1 MTYFII
7 FSLIIIAVFAWL
19 AITATNEI
27 IDYHN
32 EK

>member
-27 IDYHN
+27 INYHN